1 MKIHVHRR
9 GRLST
14 PHVDLCDCGAISIRY
29 PDEPDREE
37 WLETSWEP
45 GPVPP
50 PQRSERPT
58 TPLPLVLVRALES
71 GGWCVR
77 P

>member
-1 MKIHVHRR
+1 MSHVHRR
-9 GRLST
+9 DSRLSS
-14 PHVDLCDCGAISIRY
+14 PSVDVCACGAIRVGEL
-29 PDEPDREE
+29 D

-45 GPVPP
+45 TPLPP

-58 TPLPLVLVRALES
+58 TPLPLALVRSLES